1 MKFSLCMIVKNE
13 EAVLNRCLESMA
25 SAMDEIIIVDTGS
38 IDATKKIAAA
48 YLYKQTIC
56 YLPAVHLQ
64 IKQAGF
70 PSGFLK
76 YVCRLRLPVF
86 LMIAVSALTN
96 AAPAAFAA
104 IAFISGVSAAVVI
117 TSATMLF
124 GITGILQALA
134 LFLPHFIFYIF
145 GYWALYE
152 LAYKRSEFR
161 LGEQIGILFR
171 IALIWAVG
179 IGSEVLLAPLVV
191 TKIFVA

>member
-1 MKFSLCMIVKNE
+1 MDFRRNSLLYSLPIVMFVVGILIGT
-13 EAVLNRCLESMA
+13 AV
-25 SAMDEIIIVDTGS
+25 S
-38 IDATKKIAAA
+38 IWRSA

-56 YLPAVHLQ
+56 YLPVVHLQ

-86 LMIAVSALTN
+86 LMIAASALTN
-96 AAPAAFAA
+96 VAPAAFAA
-104 IAFISGVSAAVVI
+104 IAFISGVSAAIVI

-145 GYWALYE
+145 GVFIYDYLCLCYMFLRS
-152 LAYKRSEFR
+152 LA
-161 LGEQIGILFR
+161 IL
-171 IALIWAVG
+171 
-179 IGSEVLLAPLVV
+179 
-191 TKIFVA
+191 

>member
-1 MKFSLCMIVKNE
+1 MEQQSVFGAQRIYISKRSAIFRQFIFKS
-13 EAVLNRCLESMA
+13 NR
-25 SAMDEIIIVDTGS
+25 
-38 IDATKKIAAA
+38 
-48 YLYKQTIC
+48 
-56 YLPAVHLQ
+56 
-64 IKQAGF
+64 QAF
-70 PSGFLK
+70 LLAFLK

-171 IALIWAVG
+171 IGLIWAVG
-179 IGSEVLLAPLVV
+179 IGSEVMLAPLVV
-191 TKIFVA
+191 MKIFVA

>member
-1 MKFSLCMIVKNE
+1 MDLRRNSLLYSLPIVMFVAGIFIGT
-13 EAVLNRCLESMA
+13 AV
-25 SAMDEIIIVDTGS
+25 S
-38 IDATKKIAAA
+38 IWRSA

-96 AAPAAFAA
+96 AAPA
-104 IAFISGVSAAVVI
+104 AFISGVSAAVVI

-171 IALIWAVG
+171 IGLIWAVG
-179 IGSEVLLAPLVV
+179 IGSEVMLAPLVV
-191 TKIFVA
+191 MKIFVA

>member
-1 MKFSLCMIVKNE
+1 MDLRRNSLLYSLPIVMFVVGIFIGT
-13 EAVLNRCLESMA
+13 AV
-25 SAMDEIIIVDTGS
+25 S
-38 IDATKKIAAA
+38 IWRSA

-104 IAFISGVSAAVVI
+104 IAFISGVSAAVII
-117 TSATMLF
+117 TSATMFF

-134 LFLPHFIFYIF
+134 LFLPHFIFYVF

-161 LGEQIGILFR
+161 LGEQIGILFL

-179 IGSEVLLAPLVV
+179 IGSEVLLVPLVV
-191 TKIFVA
+191 TKIFVAVFI

>member
-1 MKFSLCMIVKNE
+1 MDLRRNSLLYSLPIVMFVVGIFIGT
-13 EAVLNRCLESMA
+13 AV
-25 SAMDEIIIVDTGS
+25 S
-38 IDATKKIAAA
+38 IWRSA

-104 IAFISGVSAAVVI
+104 IAFISGVS
-117 TSATMLF
+117 
-124 GITGILQALA
+124 GILQALA
-134 LFLPHFIFYIF
+134 LFLPHFIFYVF

-191 TKIFVA
+191 TKIFVAVFI

>member
-1 MKFSLCMIVKNE
+1 MDLRRNSLLYSLPIVMFVVGIFIGT
-13 EAVLNRCLESMA
+13 AV
-25 SAMDEIIIVDTGS
+25 S
-38 IDATKKIAAA
+38 IWRSA

-145 GYWALYE
+145 KHTNLLFIITILKISYSNFFINKKHKC
-152 LAYKRSEFR
+152 YKK
-161 LGEQIGILFR
+161 
-171 IALIWAVG
+171 LIF
-179 IGSEVLLAPLVV
+179 L
-191 TKIFVA
+191 

>member
-1 MKFSLCMIVKNE
+1 MDLRRNSLLYSLPIVMFVVGIFIGT
-13 EAVLNRCLESMA
+13 AV
-25 SAMDEIIIVDTGS
+25 S
-38 IDATKKIAAA
+38 IWRSA

-104 IAFISGVSAAVVI
+104 IAFISGVSAAV
-117 TSATMLF
+117 S
-124 GITGILQALA
+124 ITGILQALA

-171 IALIWAVG
+171 IGLIWAVG
-179 IGSEVLLAPLVV
+179 IGSEVMLAPLVV
-191 TKIFVA
+191 MKIFVA

>member
-1 MKFSLCMIVKNE
+1 MDLRRNSLLYSLPIVMFVAGIFIGT
-13 EAVLNRCLESMA
+13 AV
-25 SAMDEIIIVDTGS
+25 S
-38 IDATKKIAAA
+38 IWRSA

-86 LMIAVSALTN
+86 DDSSVSFNKCCTSC
-96 AAPAAFAA
+96 FAA

-152 LAYKRSEFR
+152 LAINAAN
-161 LGEQIGILFR
+161 LD
-171 IALIWAVG
+171 
-179 IGSEVLLAPLVV
+179 
-191 TKIFVA
+191 

>member
-1 MKFSLCMIVKNE
+1 MDIRRNSLLYSLPIVMFVVGIFIGT
-13 EAVLNRCLESMA
+13 AV
-25 SAMDEIIIVDTGS
+25 S
-38 IDATKKIAAA
+38 IWRSA

-86 LMIAVSALTN
+86 LMIAVSAL
-96 AAPAAFAA
+96 
-104 IAFISGVSAAVVI
+104 
-117 TSATMLF
+117 TMLF

-171 IALIWAVG
+171 IGLIWAVG
-179 IGSEVLLAPLVV
+179 IGSEVMLAPLVV
-191 TKIFVA
+191 MKIFVA

>member
-1 MKFSLCMIVKNE
+1 MDLRRNSLLYSLPIVMFVAGIFIGT
-13 EAVLNRCLESMA
+13 AV
-25 SAMDEIIIVDTGS
+25 S
-38 IDATKKIAAA
+38 IWRSA

-86 LMIAVSALTN
+86 LMLAVSALTN
-96 AAPAAFAA
+96 AAFAA

-171 IALIWAVG
+171 IGLIWAVG
-179 IGSEVLLAPLVV
+179 IGSEVMLAPLVV
-191 TKIFVA
+191 MKIFVA

>member
-1 MKFSLCMIVKNE
+1 MDLRRNSLLYSLPIVMFVVGIFIGT
-13 EAVLNRCLESMA
+13 AV
-25 SAMDEIIIVDTGS
+25 S
-38 IDATKKIAAA
+38 IWRSA
-48 YLYKQTIC
+48 YLYKQTVC

-70 PSGFLK
+70 PYGFLK

-191 TKIFVA
+191 TKIFVAVHG

>member
-1 MKFSLCMIVKNE
+1 MDLRRNSLLYSLPIVMFVVGIFIGT
-13 EAVLNRCLESMA
+13 AV
-25 SAMDEIIIVDTGS
+25 S
-38 IDATKKIAAA
+38 IWRSA
-48 YLYKQTIC
+48 YLYKQTVC

-117 TSATMLF
+117 TSATML
-124 GITGILQALA
+124 LA
-134 LFLPHFIFYIF
+134 SQEYCRLWLFFCRTLSFYIF

-161 LGEQIGILFR
+161 LESKSGILFR
-171 IALIWAVG
+171 IGLIWAVG
-179 IGSEVLLAPLVV
+179 IGSEVMLAPLVV
-191 TKIFVA
+191 MKNI

>member
-1 MKFSLCMIVKNE
+1 MDLRRNSLLYSLPIVMFVAGIFIGT
-13 EAVLNRCLESMA
+13 AV
-25 SAMDEIIIVDTGS
+25 S
-38 IDATKKIAAA
+38 IWRSA

-76 YVCRLRLPVF
+76 YVCRLRL
-86 LMIAVSALTN
+86 MIAVSALTN

-104 IAFISGVSAAVVI
+104 IAFISGVSAAVII

-171 IALIWAVG
+171 IGLIWAVG
-179 IGSEVLLAPLVV
+179 IGSEVMLAPLVV
-191 TKIFVA
+191 MKIFVA

>member
-1 MKFSLCMIVKNE
+1 MDLRRNSLLYSLPIVMFVVGIFIGT
-13 EAVLNRCLESMA
+13 AV
-25 SAMDEIIIVDTGS
+25 S
-38 IDATKKIAAA
+38 IWRSA

-104 IAFISGVSAAVVI
+104 IAFISGVSAAVII

-124 GITGILQALA
+124 GITGILQA
-134 LFLPHFIFYIF
+134 

-171 IALIWAVG
+171 IGLIWAVG
-179 IGSEVLLAPLVV
+179 IGSEVMLAPLVV
-191 TKIFVA
+191 MKIFVA

>member
-1 MKFSLCMIVKNE
+1 MDLRRNSLLYSLPIVMFVAGIFIGT
-13 EAVLNRCLESMA
+13 AV
-25 SAMDEIIIVDTGS
+25 S
-38 IDATKKIAAA
+38 IWRSA
-48 YLYKQTIC
+48 YLYKQTVC

-64 IKQAGF
+64 IKQAGV
-70 PSGFLK
+70 PSGFLM
-76 YVCRLRLPVF
+76 YFCLLRLPVC
-86 LMIAVSALTN
+86 LLIAVSAFTI
-96 AAPAAFAA
+96 AGPAAFAA
-104 IAFISGVSAAVVI
+104 IAFISGVSAAVII

-171 IALIWAVG
+171 IGLIWAVG

-191 TKIFVA
+191 MKIFVA

>member
-1 MKFSLCMIVKNE
+1 MDLRRNSLLYSLPIVMFVVGIFIGT
-13 EAVLNRCLESMA
+13 AV
-25 SAMDEIIIVDTGS
+25 S
-38 IDATKKIAAA
+38 IWRSA

-64 IKQAGF
+64 IKQQLSF
-70 PSGFLK
+70 CFLK

-104 IAFISGVSAAVVI
+104 IAFISGVSAAVII

-134 LFLPHFIFYIF
+134 LFLPHFIFYVF

-191 TKIFVA
+191 TKIFVAVFI

>member
-1 MKFSLCMIVKNE
+1 MDLRRNSLLYSLPIVT
-13 EAVLNRCLESMA
+13 AV
-25 SAMDEIIIVDTGS
+25 S
-38 IDATKKIAAA
+38 IWRSA

-117 TSATMLF
+117 TSAPMLL
-124 GITGILQALA
+124 GITGTLSFT
-134 LFLPHFIFYIF
+134 FLDTGHFT
-145 GYWALYE
+145 
-152 LAYKRSEFR
+152 S
-161 LGEQIGILFR
+161 
-171 IALIWAVG
+171 
-179 IGSEVLLAPLVV
+179 
-191 TKIFVA
+191 

>member
-1 MKFSLCMIVKNE
+1 MDLRRNSLLYSLPIVMFVVGIFIGT
-13 EAVLNRCLESMA
+13 AV
-25 SAMDEIIIVDTGS
+25 S
-38 IDATKKIAAA
+38 IWRSA

-104 IAFISGVSAAVVI
+104 IAFISGVSAAVII
-117 TSATMLF
+117 TS
-124 GITGILQALA
+124 LQALA
-134 LFLPHFIFYIF
+134 LFLPHFIFYVF

-191 TKIFVA
+191 TKIFVAVFI

>member
-1 MKFSLCMIVKNE
+1 MDIRRNSLFYSLPIVMFVVGILIGT
-13 EAVLNRCLESMA
+13 AV
-25 SAMDEIIIVDTGS
+25 S
-38 IDATKKIAAA
+38 IWRSA

-86 LMIAVSALTN
+86 LMIAASALTN
-96 AAPAAFAA
+96 AAPATFAA
-104 IAFISGVSAAVVI
+104 IAFISGVSAAIVI

-191 TKIFVA
+191 TKIFVAVFI

>member
-1 MKFSLCMIVKNE
+1 MDLRRNSLLYSLPIVMFVVGIFIGT
-13 EAVLNRCLESMA
+13 AV
-25 SAMDEIIIVDTGS
+25 S
-38 IDATKKIAAA
+38 IWRSA

-104 IAFISGVSAAVVI
+104 IAFISGVSAAVII
-117 TSATMLF
+117 TS
-124 GITGILQALA
+124 GILQALA

-171 IALIWAVG
+171 IGLIWAVG
-179 IGSEVLLAPLVV
+179 IGSEVMLAPLVV
-191 TKIFVA
+191 MKIFVA

>member
-1 MKFSLCMIVKNE
+1 MDLRRNSLLYSLPIVMFVVGIFIGT
-13 EAVLNRCLESMA
+13 AV
-25 SAMDEIIIVDTGS
+25 S
-38 IDATKKIAAA
+38 IWRSA

-104 IAFISGVSAAVVI
+104 IAFNFWCISSSCNHISNDAFWHHRNIAGSGSFSAA
-117 TSATMLF
+117 LYLLHF
-124 GITGILQALA
+124 WILGTLRASL
-134 LFLPHFIFYIF
+134 
-145 GYWALYE
+145 
-152 LAYKRSEFR
+152 
-161 LGEQIGILFR
+161 
-171 IALIWAVG
+171 
-179 IGSEVLLAPLVV
+179 
-191 TKIFVA
+191 

>member
-1 MKFSLCMIVKNE
+1 MDIRRNSLLYSLPIVMFVVGIFIGT
-13 EAVLNRCLESMA
+13 AV
-25 SAMDEIIIVDTGS
+25 S
-38 IDATKKIAAA
+38 IWRSA

-56 YLPAVHLQ
+56 YLPAVHLH
-64 IKQAGF
+64 
-70 PSGFLK
+70 
-76 YVCRLRLPVF
+76 LPVF

-104 IAFISGVSAAVVI
+104 IAFISGVSAAVII